1 MVISAAPICGIA
13 NYSMYATGR
22 GAGNAMVKSLSLE
35 LALSNIQINRIAPN
49 YIQNPTCFPP
59 SLTEN
64 EAAMVKMLANIPAK
78 RLGQL
83 GEVAELIAFFRVGQM
98 RVRDG
103 TRGLY
108 LRWLG
113 LVGGNFGE
121 ASKLGLFDAFVCMSG
136 ALVARLRN
144 NKGG

>member
-1 MVISAAPICGIA
+1 MVTSATPFRGLA

-22 GAGNAMVKSLSLE
+22 GAGAAMVKSLSLE
-35 LALSNIQINRIAPN
+35 LAPSNIQINAIAPN
-49 YIQNPTCFPP
+49 YPESN
-59 SLTEN
+59 L
-64 EAAMVKMLANIPAK
+64 LPALVD
-78 RLGQL
+78 RERSGDGQDARQYS
-83 GEVAELIAFFRVGQM
+83 GETFGSARRSRRIDRVFRVGQM

-103 TRGLY
+103 TRGPY
-108 LRWLG
+108 LRRLG

-121 ASKLGLFDAFVCMSG
+121 ASKLGSFGAFVCISG